1 MRINSHIIFHI
12 ALRFARKNGEF
23 FEENCMSL
31 GRFLQRFCVQQARCE
46 RTMHAEM
53 VLEVLQMI
61 YGISAAFECNLRLFA
76 RILGAEVGRFRSK
89 IARFCV

>member
-1 MRINSHIIFHI
+1 MRP
-12 ALRFARKNGEF
+12 GW
-23 FEENCMSL
+23 
-31 GRFLQRFCVQQARCE
+31 FLQSFCVQQARCE

-53 VLEVLQMI
+53 VLEVLQMM

-89 IARFCV
+89 IARFCVWESAKTAGANSANNECVFIFIF